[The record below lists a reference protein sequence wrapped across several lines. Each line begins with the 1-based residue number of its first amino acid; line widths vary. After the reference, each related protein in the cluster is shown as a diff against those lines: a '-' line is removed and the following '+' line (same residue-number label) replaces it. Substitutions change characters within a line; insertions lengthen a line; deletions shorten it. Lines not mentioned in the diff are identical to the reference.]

1 MQKKL
6 EQIIKD
12 YNLEGTR
19 IKSGRQRIY
28 PQRKGLNATP
38 EQLENLK
45 SVLDGNSVKG
55 TLRITAGDVVI
66 AANTAGA
73 IEKAFDPGLLP
84 NQPKSSEVDL
94 MQTNTEVPV
103 MESQTEIPMG
113 KSETS
118 VSLAESKAEVPTIET
133 TSEAQ
138 VQDVL
143 SQDTLSQPVEAPSVN
158 PLSSA
163 STEKLETVE
172 SKLEPTIAQTDS
184 KTPQQ
189 TYLDLLKQSPAFEGV
204 DVTYEDLQ
212 ALSLEAMK
220 PLDAIVLKAASQ
232 NNLSRDEAESIIG
245 AGSPYIQASVD
256 KIQASAEQLVT
267 PEFVSASEQTQAE
280 NEAARE
286 TYLDL
291 LKQHPEF
298 PDKDITLAQLSQ
310 QSLVDGMFS
319 DTYVVGMA
327 YEKGLSRE
335 ELDRVIT
342 QGSPY
347 VQQQIET
354 GSRTNARNYI
364 TQISSGYQDKLQGRL
379 ENPTLQAQSVDP
391 TAPEAVPT
399 PPSNPDSVQTEPSI
413 EQAPNAV
420 QTAAEKKTA
429 LLRETYF
436 ELLQEHPDFK
446 DLVGVATRD
455 ELLEQPASIQQ
466 IGDRQVSEMAIE
478 RGVAE
483 DDLKW
488 VIDRGSP
495 YVQQQ
500 REAGALST
508 VQRYQTD
515 LWFENRYR
523 FDHQTNAPQRESYVA
538 LSDAFY
544 DSEYPGDDYADL
556 YARAQNNPAAG
567 IKNDTQVVLAAFRLN
582 ESPAQLEGALSESPY
597 VQAQLKQGVP
607 LAEMQQKYIAPIM
620 AQYTEFYH
628 EKISKGSPEEN
639 LRTAVENVSTQ
650 HEQVKSTAAASTE
663 AKEFDHPETAQTLDP
678 TKDFRDT
685 VQRGAA
691 TLQTHTISAKET
703 LELAQKNL
711 STFAKHVKHR
721 GLKAWAK
728 EQMPILQNKTKE
740 LVQAQAAKIGEY
752 AKEQAPIIKDAAI
765 TGAKQVSKTV
775 VDYAKENA
783 PVVAEKAKALGGTIV
798 ERVYSATRL
807 VDPTRVEALGARVL
821 GQDGGFEGNTFHFKR
836 TDSGIEI
843 SLKNGTPV
851 YANGKLNPKL
861 DGSSIYQLNQ
871 LAQKVDEFKTP
882 TQVEE
887 KRKAISR

>member
-1 MQKKL
+1 MQKEL

-19 IKSGRQRIY
+19 IQSGRQRIY
-28 PQRKGLNATP
+28 PQRKGLNSTP

-45 SVLDGNSVKG
+45 SVLEGNSVKG

-84 NQPKSSEVDL
+84 NQPKSTEVDL
-94 MQTNTEVPV
+94 MQTNTEVPA
-103 MESQTEIPMG
+103 M
-113 KSETS
+113 
-118 VSLAESKAEVPTIET
+118 ESKAEVLT
-133 TSEAQ
+133 TEAKSEAP
-138 VQDVL
+138 VL
-143 SQDTLSQPVEAPSVN
+143 EGENSNPDTLSQPVEGPSVN
-158 PLSSA
+158 PSSSA
-163 STEKLETVE
+163 SKEKLETVE
-172 SKLEPTIAQTDS
+172 AKLEPTIAKTDS
-184 KTPQQ
+184 KTPRQ
-189 TYLDLLKQSPAFEGV
+189 TYLDLLKQSPAFKGV

-212 ALSLEAMK
+212 ELSLESMK
-220 PLDAIVLKAASQ
+220 PLDSLVLKAASQ

-245 AGSPYIQASVD
+245 AASPYIQASVD

-291 LKQHPEF
+291 LKQCPEF
-298 PDKDITLAQLSQ
+298 PDKDITIAQLSQ

-354 GSRTNARNYI
+354 GSLTNAREYL
-364 TQISSGYQDKLQGRL
+364 TEISKGYDNKLQSDVAVPAETPQPEGIAK
-379 ENPTLQAQSVDP
+379 PV
-391 TAPEAVPT
+391 APEVGPEQEALRDQYVWLSDVYYNDSMFPGNNYPFLYEKAVEDPKVGITEDTQVTLAAFARKT
-399 PPSNPDSVQTEPSI
+399 PPEEL
-413 EQAPNAV
+413 EQALS
-420 QTAAEKKTA
+420 Q
-429 LLRETYF
+429 
-436 ELLQEHPDFK
+436 
-446 DLVGVATRD
+446 
-455 ELLEQPASIQQ
+455 
-466 IGDRQVSEMAIE
+466 
-478 RGVAE
+478 
-483 DDLKW
+483 
-488 VIDRGSP
+488 SP
-495 YVQQQ
+495 YVQSQI
-500 REAGALST
+500 A
-508 VQRYQTD
+508 
-515 LWFENRYR
+515 
-523 FDHQTNAPQRESYVA
+523 
-538 LSDAFY
+538 
-544 DSEYPGDDYADL
+544 
-556 YARAQNNPAAG
+556 
-567 IKNDTQVVLAAFRLN
+567 
-582 ESPAQLEGALSESPY
+582 
-597 VQAQLKQGVP
+597 QGVNEFE
-607 LAEMQQKYIAPIM
+607 LRSQYISPIISH
-620 AQYTEFYH
+620 YTEFYN
-628 EKISKGSPEEN
+628 EKVVKGSPEEN
-639 LRTAVENVSTQ
+639 LRRAVEKVTSQ
-650 HEQVKSTAAASTE
+650 EQVTSTAAAPAE
-663 AKEFDHPETAQTLDP
+663 ARQLDYPNTAQTIDP
-678 TKDFRDT
+678 AQDFRDT
-685 VQRGAA
+685 VQRGTA
-691 TLQTHTISAKET
+691 TLQTHAISAKET